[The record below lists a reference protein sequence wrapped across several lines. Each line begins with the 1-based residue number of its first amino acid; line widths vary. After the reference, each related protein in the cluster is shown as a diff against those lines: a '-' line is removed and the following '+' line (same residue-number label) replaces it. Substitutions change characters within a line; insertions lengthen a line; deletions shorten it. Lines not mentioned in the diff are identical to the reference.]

1 MAEAVEVADSRYYRP
16 ADAAR
21 VLGWPDRR
29 RVQRRFAPVTD
40 PEIVKLVVRGA
51 PTPGRPPTWVV
62 DADDVDRVAA
72 EERGRPPNL
81 VGEETTHSGH
91 YAAPEGCGATDRTQL
106 DALRG
111 RVVELE
117 GAYGGALEHREQLLD
132 EIEMLHRLGI
142 AQVESQRALLNEMRS
157 FSIANFPE
165 RSRGQR
171 GQP

>member
-1 MAEAVEVADSRYYRP
+1 MATAVEVEHGRYYRP
-16 ADAAR
+16 VDAAR

-29 RVQRRFAPVTD
+29 RVQRWFEPVTN

-72 EERGRPPNL
+72 EERGHSHNL
-81 VGEETTHSGH
+81 AAEANNGSDYDVTPVGGRD
-91 YAAPEGCGATDRTQL
+91 AVRARV

-111 RVVELE
+111 RVAELE
-117 GAYGGALEHREQLLD
+117 GAYGGALEHRDQLLD

-142 AQVESQRALLNEMRS
+142 AQVESQRALLNEMRN
-157 FSIANFPE
+157 FSISSLPE
-165 RSRGQR
+165 
-171 GQP
+171 P